1 MNVLKNYFAVYFFMF
16 FLKARPKKK
25 ERKKKQRNYL
35 EVSIS
40 VIPLFFERTEF
51 RIYNTIEVTAPNEG
65 DQTAFMS
72 VDFDIPPTRAERT
85 NVSLCCMVT
94 LESLEQLV

>member
-1 MNVLKNYFAVYFFMF
+1 MRFT
-16 FLKARPKKK
+16 FLCSFSKQDPK
-25 ERKKKQRNYL
+25 RKQKQRNYF

-85 NVSLCCMVT
+85 KVSLCCMVT